1 LTTVGSPPVADLPL
15 AKARLPSPVGL
26 FSNLLLAEIYA
37 PLEARE
43 LIRWWSLILPFPFDC
58 KGISNL
64 RA

>member
-1 LTTVGSPPVADLPL
+1 LPTCPWQ
-15 AKARLPSPVGL
+15 KPDFHPVGL
-26 FSNLLLAEIYA
+26 FFNLLLAEIYA